1 LPNSRF
7 SWLLRSHDLSVRKK
21 VAAKLVGKEHC
32 FILGK
37 GYAEPIA
44 YEGALKIKVQKDIKG

>member
-1 LPNSRF
+1 M
-7 SWLLRSHDLSVRKK
+7 SVRKK